1 MGTGSEPALF
11 AGNPVSDLVWAILFW
26 SSVGLMLFTFFVYPL
41 TLRLLK
47 RRFDTAPDC
56 SDADLPSV
64 TVMIPAY
71 NESAVIGKK
80 VLNCLEQEYPR
91 EKLRVLVGSDG
102 STDGT
107 DELVNAIPDDRV
119 KLIRLGGRNG
129 KPLVLNRLFELTTDE
144 VVVISDANI
153 MWDKHALKMA
163 CRHFADPKVGVVSAG
178 RFALSEERDEL
189 ALEEQRYTDH
199 ENRLKLLESQ
209 IGGMSGG
216 LGMLLAMRREVYRP
230 FPPGSANDDTT
241 PMLWATLD
249 GFRSVWEMESKAY
262 ERSGQSF
269 REEFRRRIR
278 IGVGNYQTLF
288 RYLSVLSPRYGL
300 AAYTYFSHK
309 VIRWLFPFLMII
321 ALVANVMIGETPI
334 YKTLLLGQLALY
346 GITVV
351 GGIFVALHL
360 RVPPV
365 SSLFH
370 FVAMNVALL
379 LGFFRYLRQ
388 GNRRFVWEPTA
399 RTN

>member
-1 MGTGSEPALF
+1 
-11 AGNPVSDLVWAILFW
+11 
-26 SSVGLMLFTFFVYPL
+26 MLFTFFIYPL
-41 TLRLLK
+41 TLRFLK
-47 RRFDTAPDC
+47 RRFATAPNV
-56 SDADLPSV
+56 AEELLPSV
-64 TVMIPAY
+64 AVMIPAY
-71 NESAVIGKK
+71 NEAAVIEQK
-80 VLNCLEQEYPR
+80 VLNCLEQNYPR
-91 EKLRVLVGSDG
+91 DKLQVLVGSDG

-129 KPLVLNRLFELTTDE
+129 KPLVLNQLFELTTE
-144 VVVISDANI
+144 NVVVISDANI
-153 MWDKHALKMA
+153 TWDKQALKMA

-178 RFALSEERDEL
+178 RYALSDKTDEL
-189 ALEEQRYTDH
+189 ALEEQQYTDH
-199 ENRLKLLESQ
+199 ENSLKALESQ
-209 IGGMSGG
+209 VGGMSGG
-216 LGMLLAMRREVYRP
+216 LGMLLAIRREIYRP

-241 PMLWATLD
+241 PMLWATL
-249 GFRSVWEMESKAY
+249 GGYRSVWEMESKAY

-288 RYLSVLSPRYGL
+288 RYLSVLNPRHGL

-309 VIRWLFPFLMII
+309 VIRWIFPFLMIL
-321 ALVANVMIGETPI
+321 ALVANLMLRETA
-334 YKTLLLGQLALY
+334 YYNTLFLGQLALY
-346 GITVV
+346 GISFI
-351 GGIFVALHL
+351 GGILVAFHL
-360 RVPPV
+360 RVPPI

-379 LGFFRYLRQ
+379 LGFFRYLKQ

>member
-1 MGTGSEPALF
+1 M
-11 AGNPVSDLVWAILFW
+11 SDFVWAILFW
-26 SSVGLMLFTFFVYPL
+26 TCVGLMLFTFFIYPL
-41 TLRLLK
+41 TLRFLK
-47 RRFDTAPDC
+47 RRFATAPNV
-56 SDADLPSV
+56 AEELLPSV
-64 TVMIPAY
+64 AVMIPAY
-71 NESAVIGKK
+71 NEAAVIEQK
-80 VLNCLEQEYPR
+80 VLNCLEQNYPR
-91 EKLRVLVGSDG
+91 DKLQVLVGSDG

-129 KPLVLNRLFELTTDE
+129 KPLVLNQLFELTTE
-144 VVVISDANI
+144 NVVVISDANI
-153 MWDKHALKMA
+153 TWDKQALKMA

-178 RFALSEERDEL
+178 RYALSDKTDEL
-189 ALEEQRYTDH
+189 ALEEQQYTDH
-199 ENRLKLLESQ
+199 ENSLKALESQ
-209 IGGMSGG
+209 VGGMSGG
-216 LGMLLAMRREVYRP
+216 LGMLLAIRREIYRP

-241 PMLWATLD
+241 PMLWATL
-249 GFRSVWEMESKAY
+249 GGYRSVWEMESKAY

-288 RYLSVLSPRYGL
+288 RYLSVLNPRHGL

-309 VIRWLFPFLMII
+309 VIRWIFPFLMIL
-321 ALVANVMIGETPI
+321 ALVANLMLRETA
-334 YKTLLLGQLALY
+334 YYNTLFLGQLALY
-346 GITVV
+346 GISFI
-351 GGIFVALHL
+351 GGILVAFHL
-360 RVPPV
+360 RVPPI

-379 LGFFRYLRQ
+379 LGFFRYLKQ